1 MNLRSSFHNQS
12 PLITMLGAV
21 SRMSSNRFGPKVRQN
36 LSHGSTVPSSQT
48 IQFCFVNWWF
58 HCIILKT
65 TKTLILNV
73 NTEIWNGFL
82 GPKSYRNVR
91 ETGPWN
97 QNCIPF
103 QFPPTPT
110 ILRTSGFHCK
120 LCIFRFL
127 PTTMSKSWYI
137 VVCLSICLFAC
148 LCVCHSLFLT
158 LTAVVFITDKPFSF
172 WLDKRWTPKVR
183 QCGDCVGPGRAHEH
197 GILDL
202 RQSSTCDGCWKQ
214 A

>member
-21 SRMSSNRFGPKVRQN
+21 SRMSSNHFGPKVRQN

-65 TKTLILNV
+65 TKTLIL
-73 NTEIWNGFL
+73 NGFL

-127 PTTMSKSWYI
+127 PTTMSKSWYNYCR
-137 VVCLSICLFAC
+137 VSFYLSFCLSMCLSFPI
-148 LCVCHSLFLT
+148 FN
-158 LTAVVFITDKPFSF
+158 TDRCCFYY
-172 WLDKRWTPKVR
+172 R
-183 QCGDCVGPGRAHEH
+183 
-197 GILDL
+197 
-202 RQSSTCDGCWKQ
+202 
-214 A
+214 